1 MRTQSRFL
9 PVTTGP
15 PTWYGKLGGVL
26 LLVAGAAIL
35 MGTITAEALYPAAYS
50 THRNTVSDLG
60 AMRPENIIRQPSA
73 AIFDWTLIIAG
84 LLIIVAAYFA
94 YRALQRWAI
103 VIPTALLGVGVLGAG
118 TFPGN
123 TGNTHALLAMLAF
136 TAGSV
141 AAILSW
147 KVLSSPLRYICV
159 ALGSAALVST
169 VLSTN
174 LFIDWAP
181 VARLGEGGIERWIAY
196 PVVLWMVTFGAYLA
210 SRPAAAE
217 QMTDAPLQR
226 ETIPALPEPPPSACN
241 ITLQY

>member
-1 MRTQSRFL
+1 MRTQSRF
-9 PVTTGP
+9 PPATTGP

-73 AIFDWTLIIAG
+73 AIFDWTLITTG
-84 LLIIVAAYFA
+84 LLIIVAAYFL

-118 TFPGN
+118 IFPGN

-136 TAGSV
+136 TAGSI

-181 VARLGEGGIERWIAY
+181 VARLGEGGIERWIVY

-217 QMTDAPLQR
+217 QVRDTPPQR
-226 ETIPALPEPPPSACN
+226 KTIATLSEPAHHQAMSR
-241 ITLQY
+241 